1 MQKSAALQ
9 ELIDKVCGRQE
20 NRSCNFICQIDKSI
34 ETCTALTQRVSNT
47 RTVQRINA
55 SDLKVLGQAFVC
67 SWVSLDY
74 LIFYRTTQ

>member
-20 NRSCNFICQIDKSI
+20 NRSCNFTCQIDKSI

-55 SDLKVLGQAFVC
+55 SDLKVLGQVFVC